1 MTHIRIIHLT
11 PSITLSSVLCVPSFT
26 FNLIS
31 VSSLTISLPCIV
43 NFTHDSLTI
52 QETSPG
58 TLIGKGKRV
67 GHLYTLIVDSGT
79 TSNTSNPIPIV
90 TYVVSTDTWHMR
102 LGHPSINKLK
112 CISETLL
119 KLFMFVT
126 FAL

>member
-52 QETSPG
+52 QETSQG
-58 TLIGKGKRV
+58 TLIGKGRRV
-67 GHLYTLIVDSGT
+67 GNLYILNVESGT
-79 TSNTSNPIPIV
+79 ILNPSACISAVNSIV
-90 TYVVSTDTWHMR
+90 SVDTWNMR
-102 LGHPSINKLK
+102 MGHPSMNKLK
-112 CISETLL
+112 CISDLL
-119 KLFMFVT
+119 HLPNKPVCL
-126 FAL
+126 